1 MAGLSFPI
9 LIRLLLI
16 VLLLGAAIVT
26 VRQGSSAATP
36 PRIEYRVLELLSLD
50 NMKLEAKLN
59 EYGQAGWD
67 LALIDIGN
75 VTKPQPRLILKRVE
89 PVAP

>member
-1 MAGLSFPI
+1 MTGLSCSS
-9 LIRLLLI
+9 LVRLLLL
-16 VLLLGAAIVT
+16 VLLMGAALEI
-26 VRQGSSAATP
+26 VRQGSSAATA

-89 PVAP
+89 PLAQ

>member
-1 MAGLSFPI
+1 MAGLPFPT
-9 LIRLLLI
+9 LVRFLLI
-16 VLLLGAAIVT
+16 ATLFGTAILM
-26 VRQGSSAATP
+26 VRHGSSAATA

-75 VTKPQPRLILKRVE
+75 VTKPQPRLILKRIE
-89 PVAP
+89 PVVQ

>member
-1 MAGLSFPI
+1 MTGFSLPTVA
-9 LIRLLLI
+9 RLLLL
-16 VLLLGAAIVT
+16 VLLLGAV
-26 VRQGSSAATP
+26 VLMLRQGSSAATA

-89 PVAP
+89 PVAQ